1 LENKDEIMTR
11 YPAGSRGRLR
21 HTASR
26 GVLVLSGIALSASV
40 ACAETW
46 TVVEGDKGAIHGI
59 WQVTIDGSAITGSA
73 AMLGP
78 KGKPLTYHLGGEI
91 RDGKFVAHRVEPS
104 DRSSCTYVVEM
115 GRSDKLAGSALCG
128 GTSYPWHVTRTGKR

>member
-1 LENKDEIMTR
+1 MTR
-11 YPAGSRGRLR
+11 YPALLGARGRFR
-21 HTASR
+21 YTASM
-26 GVLVLSGIALSASV
+26 GALVLSGIALSAGI

-46 TVVEGDKGAIHGI
+46 TVVEGDKGAIHGV

-78 KGKPLTYHLGGEI
+78 KGKPLTYRVAGEV
-91 RDGKFVAHRVEPS
+91 RDGKLIAHRVE
-104 DRSSCTYVVEM
+104 SSESCIYVVEM

>member
-1 LENKDEIMTR
+1 MTR
-11 YPAGSRGRLR
+11 HPASLGAHGRFR
-21 HTASR
+21 YTASL
-26 GVLVLSGIALSASV
+26 GVLLSSGIALSAGI

-46 TVVEGDKGAIHGI
+46 TVVEGDKGATHGV
-59 WQVTIDGSAITGSA
+59 WQVTIEGSAITGSA
-73 AMLGP
+73 AMLAP
-78 KGKPLTYHLGGEI
+78 KGQPLSYRIAGEM

-104 DRSSCTYVVEM
+104 DRIPCTYVVEM

>member
-1 LENKDEIMTR
+1 MTR
-11 YPAGSRGRLR
+11 YPAGSRRRLR
-21 HTASR
+21 YTASI
-26 GVLVLSGIALSASV
+26 GILGLSGIAMSAGI

-46 TVVEGDKGAIHGI
+46 TVVEGDKGAIHGV
-59 WQVTIDGSAITGSA
+59 WQVTIEGSQITGSA
-73 AMLGP
+73 AMVAP
-78 KGKPLTYHLGGEI
+78 KGQPLNYRIAGEI

-104 DRSSCTYVVEM
+104 DRNPCTYVVEM